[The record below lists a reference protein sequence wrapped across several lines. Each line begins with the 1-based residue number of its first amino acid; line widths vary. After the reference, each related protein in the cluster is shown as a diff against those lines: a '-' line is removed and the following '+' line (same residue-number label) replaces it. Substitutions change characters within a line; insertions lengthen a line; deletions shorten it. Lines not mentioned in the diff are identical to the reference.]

1 MQTILE
7 IKPHQRDPINKQT
20 DKQELTKPLGDL
32 SVEHRVTSPLN
43 FKCPEDQIYSNIYKT
58 SSDKVVT
65 ILNRVSFS
73 MLLYVKNC
81 FNYKL

>member
-7 IKPHQRDPINKQT
+7 IKPHQGGQINKQM

-43 FKCPEDQIYSNIYKT
+43 FKCPEDQI
-58 SSDKVVT
+58 
-65 ILNRVSFS
+65 
-73 MLLYVKNC
+73 
-81 FNYKL
+81 